1 MGKSRRNNG
10 TRLKQVRGSGRK
22 DFQEDAIDR
31 KLDVSERV
39 GVN

>member
-1 MGKSRRNNG
+1 MGKSLRNNG
-10 TRLKQVRGSGRK
+10 TKLKYVRGSGRK